1 LHHNKIIHRD
11 IKPENLVFDEKGYLC
26 LTDLGVARLD
36 IQDNTLES
44 SGTPGYM
51 APEIITNQPHDITS
65 DYYSLGIMLYEII
78 FKKVLISLYIE
89 TL

>member
-1 LHHNKIIHRD
+1 M
-11 IKPENLVFDEKGYLC
+11 
-26 LTDLGVARLD
+26 GVARLD
-36 IQDNTLES
+36 IQDNTFES

-51 APEIITNQPHDITS
+51 APEIITNQHHDTTS

-78 FKKVLISLYIE
+78 FKKVFMIIYIE